1 MDISLFREEHGSGE
15 ALILLHGNG
24 EDHGYFRHQIAYFAD
39 RYRVIAIDT
48 RGHGKSPRGQGEFSI
63 RRFAEDLYDFM
74 TDRGLSRAHLLGFS
88 DGGNIAL
95 EFALKHP
102 EMVQTLIL
110 NGANL
115 YPLGMKLSVLLP
127 IEIEYHLRKCFSDRG
142 NKAELLAL
150 MVREPRINPERLKS
164 LSVPALVIAG
174 TKDMI
179 RRRHTKLI
187 TRSLPNAS
195 LAILPGSHFVANEN
209 PTLFNET
216 VDAFLKRYPG
226 N

>member
-1 MDISLFREEHGSGE
+1 MDISLFCEERGSGE

-24 EDHGYFRHQIAYFAD
+24 EDHSYFRHQIAHFAD
-39 RYRVIAIDT
+39 RYRVIAVDT

-74 TDRGLSRAHLLGFS
+74 TELGLSRAHLLGFS

-102 EMVQTLIL
+102 EMVQMLIL

-115 YPLGMKLSVLLP
+115 YPPGMKLSVLLP
-127 IEIEYHLRKCFSDRG
+127 IEIEYHLRRCFGGES
-142 NKAELLAL
+142 NKADLLGL
-150 MVREPRINPERLKS
+150 MVREPQIKPEQLKS
-164 LSVPALVIAG
+164 LTMPVLVIAG

-179 RRRHTKLI
+179 RQRHTKLI
-187 TRSLPNAS
+187 ARSLPNAT
-195 LAILPGSHFVANEN
+195 LAILPGSHFVANED
-209 PTLFNET
+209 PTAFNAA
-216 VDAFLKRYPG
+216 VDAFLSG
-226 N
+226 IAVS